1 MLAPIHSKV
10 LVYKE
15 KKQTMAIASTTTTS
29 VYDLGL
35 RQYMI
40 GVYNNMGLGLAIS
53 GIISYLVGT
62 VPALTQFFLGGPQ
75 AWLFMLAPLGLVFYI
90 SFKAHEMSFEK
101 ARALFFTYSALM
113 GISLGS
119 IFMVYQLGSIFQV
132 FFITAA
138 TFGAVSLYGYT
149 TKRDL
154 TSVGTFMFMGLIG
167 IVIASLVNIFL
178 QSSALAFA
186 VSLVGVVVFVGLTA
200 YDTQKIKDTYDM
212 VGESEREKAGIL
224 GALTLYLDF
233 INLMLHLLQ
242 LFGQRK

>member
-1 MLAPIHSKV
+1 
-10 LVYKE
+10 
-15 KKQTMAIASTTTTS
+15 MAIATTTS
-29 VYDLGL
+29 SYDLGL
-35 RQYMI
+35 RQYML

-62 VPALTQFFLGGPQ
+62 VPALTAFFLGGPQ
-75 AWLFMLAPLGLVFYI
+75 AWLFMLAPLALVFYI
-90 SFKAHEMSFEK
+90 SFKSHTMSAEK
-101 ARALFFTYSALM
+101 ARTLFFVYSALM

-167 IVIASLVNIFL
+167 IIIASIVNIFL
-178 QSSALAFA
+178 QSSGLAFA
-186 VSLVGVVVFVGLTA
+186 ISLIGVVVFVGLTA
-200 YDTQKIKDTYDM
+200 YDTQKIKDLYDT
-212 VGESEREKAGIL
+212 VDDSEREKAGVM

-233 INLMLHLLQ
+233 INLMISLLQ